1 MEDPAYLNKSS
12 NQVTLGGYIETPTG
26 IKIIS
31 SLLFLG
37 GFLTLIAPICV
48 LSGNPDLSP
57 FFTLLLMSPSF
68 MLGGLG
74 IASGY
79 GMTKQKKWAYWLS
92 LVYLGFSAAGKI
104 ISLLFIPFLLMMD
117 IPLEEVYNSNLATAI
132 FQFIF
137 NGWMFAYLLFSK
149 KAHHFFSVWQK
160 KEPA

>member
-12 NQVTLGGYIETPTG
+12 NQVTPGGYIETPTG

-37 GFLTLIAPICV
+37 GLLTLIVPVCL
-48 LSGNPDLSP
+48 LSGNANQPPLIT
-57 FFTLLLMSPSF
+57 FFLIAISF
-68 MLGGLG
+68 VLGGLG

-79 GMTKQKKWAYWLS
+79 GMTKQKKWAYGLS
-92 LVYLGFSAAGKI
+92 LVYLGFSAFGKML
-104 ISLLFIPFLLMMD
+104 SLFLLIPIIMM
-117 IPLEEVYNSNLATAI
+117 IGFPAGEVVNSDLTTTI

-149 KAHHFFSVWQK
+149 KARQYFDVWQK
-160 KEPA
+160 K